1 MNKSNKGIIK
11 NKGFSL
17 KKSNKQNNINLP
29 IIEKSKKNQVK
40 ANNKYINN
48 IQNPEN
54 STISLFSQSSIKS
67 KSISN
72 ITSEERIKPKN
83 TTQKINDIIINVN
96 KSHNINSPIINKE
109 KDPEI
114 ENLIISK
121 EKEKGEM
128 NINNNNTNN
137 ANNKN
142 IANNKFNNISI
153 KNYNSKPKYKFYS
166 PKNMNVKIG
175 LDSSPKIK
183 EEKIVPRIT
192 KEKLKEIQEK
202 RKKRL
207 LEEKKEYETQKKML
221 EELKENKNLTKN
233 SESIFT
239 HKINSP
245 IEMSH
250 KKAQHI
256 LEEGGMIEAYKYLIA
271 HLIKNG
277 LPHGNLYEYSSGIIK
292 NYEKEWK
299 KKKSK
304 LLNEKIN
311 KHFENKKK
319 LFLNKEK
326 NINKSNDNLAYKVFK
341 RREQEQFIKK
351 LDKSRSTL
359 HIIKK
364 IPEIPEPINLINIK
378 KDKQI
383 NKKKENKNKENENQD
398 NIINNNNKNIIADNN
413 ELKKDFKDINNLNNI
428 KPIRYIKQNYDE
440 KKVYFNIKIKNN
452 IEEINEKDENKIE
465 INPNNTNYT
474 NNRKKV
480 IENDNESKKE
490 EIEEINSKKKKKGI
504 RFSIAPLKR
513 GNLKLND
520 SNQDI
525 NSVKT
530 TRNMKEEIKNFNE
543 IININESNNKEKD
556 NVNKNFK
563 SIENSG
569 NKKND
574 KNNKKK
580 SKGFKNE

>member
-1 MNKSNKGIIK
+1 M
-11 NKGFSL
+11 
-17 KKSNKQNNINLP
+17 
-29 IIEKSKKNQVK
+29 
-40 ANNKYINN
+40 
-48 IQNPEN
+48 
-54 STISLFSQSSIKS
+54 
-67 KSISN
+67 
-72 ITSEERIKPKN
+72 
-83 TTQKINDIIINVN
+83 KI
-96 KSHNINSPIINKE
+96 
-109 KDPEI
+109 
-114 ENLIISK
+114 
-121 EKEKGEM
+121 
-128 NINNNNTNN
+128 
-137 ANNKN
+137 
-142 IANNKFNNISI
+142 
-153 KNYNSKPKYKFYS
+153 
-166 PKNMNVKIG
+166 
-175 LDSSPKIK
+175 
-183 EEKIVPRIT
+183 
-192 KEKLKEIQEK
+192 
-202 RKKRL
+202 
-207 LEEKKEYETQKKML
+207 
-221 EELKENKNLTKN
+221 
-233 SESIFT
+233 
-239 HKINSP
+239 
-245 IEMSH
+245 
-250 KKAQHI
+250 
-256 LEEGGMIEAYKYLIA
+256 
-271 HLIKNG
+271 
-277 LPHGNLYEYSSGIIK
+277 
-292 NYEKEWK
+292 
-299 KKKSK
+299 
-304 LLNEKIN
+304 
-311 KHFENKKK
+311 KKK

>member
-29 IIEKSKKNQVK
+29 MIEKSKKNQVK

-277 LPHGNLYEYSSGIIK
+277 LPPGNLYEYSSGIIK